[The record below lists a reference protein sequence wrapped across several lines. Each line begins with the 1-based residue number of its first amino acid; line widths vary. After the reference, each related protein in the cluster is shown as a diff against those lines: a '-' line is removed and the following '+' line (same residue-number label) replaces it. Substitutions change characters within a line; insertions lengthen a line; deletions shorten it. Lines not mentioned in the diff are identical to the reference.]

1 MKKCISLLLI
11 AVMCSFVIVGCGNK
25 GTGPNGVDAVSGTS
39 KAAES
44 SNSSGSS
51 SSEDVAV
58 EFVNSLMSADYKT
71 ALDCLGLEEGK
82 SFLVEDDIDFY
93 LPRSSYA
100 CVSDLKTTEGIKVV
114 ASDYKKSSNSSAT
127 VTVTFVNDEGNAVNS
142 VPVKTALND
151 ENKWVV
157 EADEFYNTNYS
168 FRTAGGNV
176 DLVVNGIKVSEDLCS
191 NTSAGDTGLSKE
203 YTLPYVGK
211 KTINVKLSCDNYT
224 YDTELSTS
232 SNNEIGDDDK
242 AFYILKDAEQTE
254 VFTAVKD
261 IWNSLYSDFKK
272 GNKPT
277 DELNYIAK
285 YADPDICSQI
295 WDGFKSMQSGF
306 AGGDSLRNVNF
317 NLTKV
322 KSRSDGDTFWV
333 TDNKMVVNFDYELT
347 WEYLLTHSIYSTKRH
362 SNILLSKEDDDFKIY
377 TLIDTGLFTE
387 SNNFTQEW

>member
-25 GTGPNGVDAVSGTS
+25 GTEPSGVDAVSGTS

-44 SNSSGSS
+44 PNSSGSS

-82 SFLVEDDIDFY
+82 SFLVEDDIGFY

-114 ASDYKKSSNSSAT
+114 ASDSKKSSNSSAT

-176 DLVVNGIKVSEDLCS
+176 NLTVNGIKVSEDLCS
-191 NTSAGDTGLSKE
+191 NASAGDTGLSKE

-211 KTINVKLSCDNYT
+211 KTIDVKLSCDNYT
-224 YDTELSTS
+224 YDTSLSTS
-232 SNNEIGDDDK
+232 SNNEVGGDDK
-242 AFYILKDAEQTE
+242 AFYILKGDEQTE
-254 VFTAVKD
+254 VFNAVKD
-261 IWNSLYSDFKK
+261 IWNDLCTDYKK

-277 DELNYIAK
+277 DELNYIASD
-285 YADPDICSQI
+285 ADPDICTQI
-295 WDGFKSMQSGF
+295 WDGFKKMHMRSSSGTQLKN
-306 AGGDSLRNVNF
+306 DNF
-317 NLTKV
+317 KLTQV

-333 TDNKMVVNFDYELT
+333 TDDKIVVNFDYELT
-347 WEYLLTHSIYSTKRH
+347 WKYLLAHSIDSTKRH
-362 SNILLSKEDDDFKIY
+362 SSILLSKEEDDFKIY
-377 TLIDTGLFTE
+377 TLTDTGLFTE
-387 SNNFTQEW
+387 NNNFTHEW